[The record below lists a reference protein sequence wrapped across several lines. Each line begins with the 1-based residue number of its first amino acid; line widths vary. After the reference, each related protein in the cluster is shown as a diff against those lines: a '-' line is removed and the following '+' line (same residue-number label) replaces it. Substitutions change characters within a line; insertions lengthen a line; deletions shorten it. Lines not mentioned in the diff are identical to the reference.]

1 MPLIPWVEDDEQA
14 MLEYTQLVTDVQ
26 SQLLVGGFTNATK
39 LKLIQ
44 RFGYL
49 PDDVIVNGTSTWLT

>member
-1 MPLIPWVEDDEQA
+1 MPLIPWLEDDEQA

-26 SQLLVGGFTNATK
+26 SQLLIGGFTNATK

-49 PDDVIVNGTSTWLT
+49 PDDVIVNGTSVWLT